1 MHRSRDR
8 PLSTRRSTLARKLEG
23 GPTRRTS
30 STMLSW
36 WSIQNWLTPAPRDSE
51 PSRKCRPPSWRG
63 TPCSAGAT
71 TRRCCSR
78 NTEGCPN
85 RMQLSGRSKK
95 RKAPQPQKWKKSINK
110 TATKPRQNPVKVI
123 HHHFQI
129 PRHGWT
135 RSCWCWKPC
144 KWAEHGC
151 RNSMLWQAGLHMVR
165 TIDFDI
171 SI

>member
-1 MHRSRDR
+1 MHRSRDG

-95 RKAPQPQKWKKSINK
+95 RKAPQPQKWKKSINRYPSNS
-110 TATKPRQNPVKVI
+110 PRILKETSRRDHLQWSSNT
-123 HHHFQI
+123 
-129 PRHGWT
+129 WT
-135 RSCWCWKPC
+135 SGCCCSQPC
-144 KWAEHGC
+144 SWTVHCMA
-151 RNSMLWQAGLHMVR
+151 R
-165 TIDFDI
+165 TIRYQITNINLKTHNCDN
-171 SI
+171 